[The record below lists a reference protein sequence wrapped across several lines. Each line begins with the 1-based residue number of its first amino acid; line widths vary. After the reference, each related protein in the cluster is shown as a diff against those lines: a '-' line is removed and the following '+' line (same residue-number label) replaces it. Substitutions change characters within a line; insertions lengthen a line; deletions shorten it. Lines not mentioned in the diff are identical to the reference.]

1 MQSIEILDG
10 KIVAHYSSSEL
21 PLPRKGG
28 EVKEI
33 DDLTNGAVVGTLVS
47 QIDET
52 GRLLDSEELEANG
65 TLTKGE
71 NETIVYEDGSY
82 VVKADYTS
90 KHYWKKETGIPIE
103 FQIGDTP
110 DDTMTDVEKTDGQ
123 AVWKNGA
130 WVLEND
136 VLAERIR
143 EERSRIL
150 ADTDHMILPDVPI
163 KNKDGILR
171 YRQELRDITLQE
183 TFPRSIEWPVRP
195 QGGQY
200 DIS

>member
-33 DDLTNGAVVGTLVS
+33 ADLTNGAMVGTLVD
-47 QIDET
+47 QIDEN
-52 GRLLDSEELEANG
+52 GRLRTTQELEANG
-65 TLTKGE
+65 TLTRGE
-71 NETIVYEDGSY
+71 NEAIVYEDGSY
-82 VVKADYTS
+82 VVKADYTD
-90 KHYWKKETGIPIE
+90 KIYWNKKTGEPIQLKLGE
-103 FQIGDTP
+103 VLDATLDI
-110 DDTMTDVEKTDGQ
+110 TDVEKTDGE
-123 AVWKNGA
+123 AVWKNGE
-130 WVLEND
+130 WVVEDD
-136 VLAERIR
+136 VLASRIR
-143 EERSRIL
+143 EERGCIL

-183 TFPRSIEWPVRP
+183 TFPRSVEWPVRP
-195 QGGQY
+195 KGGEV
-200 DIS
+200 

>member
-33 DDLTNGAVVGTLVS
+33 ADLTNGAVVGTTVN

-52 GRLLDSEELEANG
+52 GRLFDPEELEANG

-82 VVKADYTS
+82 VVKADYTD
-90 KHYWKKETGIPIE
+90 KIYWNKKTGEPIQLQLGE
-103 FQIGDTP
+103 VPDTTL
-110 DDTMTDVEKTDGQ
+110 DITDVEKTDGQ
-123 AVWKNGA
+123 AVWKDGA
-130 WVLEND
+130 WVLEDD

-143 EERSRIL
+143 EKRNSL
-150 ADTDHMILPDVPI
+150 LLQTDYLMVNDYPI
-163 KNKDGILR
+163 TNVNEMKQ
-171 YRQELRDITLQE
+171 YRQGLRDITKQS
-183 TFPRSIEWPVRP
+183 TFPHSVQWSEMP
-195 QGGQY
+195 Q
-200 DIS
+200 IK